1 MKTRRTVCTFAVGA
15 TKFRAMALSML
26 ISVYEN
32 ASASV
37 DRYVI
42 FTDSLDWAQIPEWI
56 ELIQIDCAVS
66 ADLRTNWSIKP
77 ILLNHPSVE
86 GDVVLYFD
94 ADSTVYR
101 DIIGRC
107 FDWIEQHSM
116 LVYMDFLEPDEMWGP
131 INLTKIFVEADVD
144 ARNFKINS
152 GVIGRAP
159 DELGRRMAQFYEELF
174 AEGKLRPFFADDLY
188 RKNDEPYLGLAAQ
201 FAHISLG
208 VPVPDRFHELTV
220 DEYALTIGAIPRL
233 FRAIPGPVIRVSW
246 YPEDIVCPAIVH
258 WVSATQYLYF
268 RRLLWSSLRRTG
280 LLHAW
285 LGCLLKAEFSNTWT
299 RIRLKYRALL
309 KRSRRS

>member
-1 MKTRRTVCTFAVGA
+1 MKTRRTVCTYAVGA
-15 TKFRAMALSML
+15 TEYRAMALSML

-42 FTDSLDWAQIPEWI
+42 FTDSLDWAQIPEWV
-56 ELIQIDCAVS
+56 ELIQMDCAVS
-66 ADLRTNWSIKP
+66 ADWPTNWSIKP
-77 ILLNHPSVE
+77 IMLNHPALE
-86 GDVVLYFD
+86 EDLVLYLD
-94 ADSTVYR
+94 ADTTVYR

-116 LVYMDFLEPDEMWGP
+116 LVYMDLLEPDEMWGP

-159 DELGRRMAQFYEELF
+159 NELGRRMTQFYEELF
-174 AEGKLRPFFADDLY
+174 VEGKLRPFFADSLY

-201 FAHISLG
+201 FSHTSLG
-208 VPVPDRFHELTV
+208 VPVPERFHELTV
-220 DEYALTIGAIPRL
+220 DEYAVTTAAIPRL
-233 FRAIPGPVIRVSW
+233 FRATPGPVIRVSW

-268 RRLLWSSLRRTG
+268 RRLLWSSLRRGG

-285 LGCLLKAEFSNTWT
+285 IGCLLKAEFLNTWE
-299 RIRLKYRALL
+299 RIRLKCRALL
-309 KRSRRS
+309 KRWRRS